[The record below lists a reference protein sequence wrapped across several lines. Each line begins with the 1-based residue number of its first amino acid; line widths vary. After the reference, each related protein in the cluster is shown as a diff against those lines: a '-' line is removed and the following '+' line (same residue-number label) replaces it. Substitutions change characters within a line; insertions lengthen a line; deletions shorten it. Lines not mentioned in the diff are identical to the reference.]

1 MFYYYNPKGPRQ
13 EQQNPE
19 GYERLKKKKVE
30 SFPLESFPRLSGDPE
45 RLQSRGVVYS
55 ALRMEC
61 LGRILMALL
70 DRH

>member
-1 MFYYYNPKGPRQ
+1 M
-13 EQQNPE
+13 
-19 GYERLKKKKVE
+19 
-30 SFPLESFPRLSGDPE
+30 ESFPRLSGDPE
-45 RLQSRGVVYS
+45 RLQGRGVVYS